1 MSEDKT
7 LDQAVN
13 ETQEPVQ
20 AKENQQSDNIGDLV
34 YEAKK
39 HRQDKAKLRQELDEL
54 KANIKQ
60 RDENELK
67 EKEEYKEL
75 SERLSQER
83 DEFKVKAEEYDKFKQ
98 ETRSSLLEGL
108 SEEEKVIAEDLSLSK
123 LQKFVE
129 MKKESKPV
137 ATQES
142 SAGTMALDQDPFKDM
157 NQSERRKNW
166 SKIVHNYSKNS
177 NN

>member
-1 MSEDKT
+1 MSEDTT

-13 ETQEPVQ
+13 ENQESDQ
-20 AKENQQSDNIGDLV
+20 IQENQSSDNIGELV

-39 HRQDKAKLRQELDEL
+39 HRQDKAKIRKELDEL
-54 KANIKQ
+54 KAQVKV

-83 DEFKVKAEEYDKFKQ
+83 DDYKVKAEEYDKFKQ
-98 ETRSSLLEGL
+98 ETRSNLLENL
-108 SEEEKVIAEDLSLSK
+108 SEDEKVIAEDLSLSK
-123 LQKFVE
+123 LQKFVD
-129 MKKESKPV
+129 MNKASKPA

-142 SAGTMALDQDPFKDM
+142 SSTKMALEKDAWKDM
-157 NQSERRKNW
+157 DQKGRRKNRDV
-166 SKIVHNYSKNS
+166 IVDTYKNKL
-177 NN
+177 